1 MEIYKVLKKYFGL
14 DSFKKE
20 QAELIKEILRGKD
33 VLGILPTGYGKSLCY
48 QVPALMMRGST
59 LVISPLISL
68 MKDQVDGLLDR
79 GIPATFLNSSLD
91 LEESR
96 RRRQDIQRGM
106 YKLIYISP
114 ESLKS
119 PRIAGILRNL
129 GLAQVAVDEAHC
141 ISIWGHDFRPSYLD
155 IRHFID
161 TLPKRPVV
169 TAFTATATEAVIEDI
184 LMLSGLQDPF
194 QIRGNL
200 DRPNI
205 FFSVVKPQ
213 DDLEELIR
221 IMDKRRGHQGII
233 YCQRKKEAEALSR
246 ILEHRGHRTGLYHGG
261 MDDAQRHKVQEDFAF
276 DRIQVVV
283 GTSAF
288 GMGIDKSN
296 VRFVIHMG
304 IPMNL
309 ESFYQEAGRAGR
321 DQGYSESY
329 LIYREPDFQRQLG
342 LLQHNL
348 QSEDRL
354 LIERDKL
361 VTMDR
366 YGRGRKCLRS
376 YLLDYFHSNPRQGM
390 LGEKEESVPCG
401 SCSVC
406 AQQGILPSKVL
417 DPLILQ
423 NMETLPQ
430 PVSRARLLLLFQEEE
445 LQTGGLNPLA
455 RYPQEKLSEHLEE
468 LVVQGQLLASPQ
480 GYALTAEGKRWAESM
495 LPEDEQAPE
504 ETLPETPTQELFQ
517 QLKEI
522 RKEISWMENIAP
534 YIIFHDETLKD
545 IIRRYPRT
553 RSEFMEIRG
562 VGRTKAMKYGEIFIE
577 ALRAF
582 EEKNPQVKKKPL
594 VLPEASPEGEE
605 GFVDAFELHQE
616 GKTVEEMARI
626 LGVVPGTVVD
636 RLIRDHAK
644 ERPVDLQRIFN
655 AALEQDILDSI
666 RRHGPDKLK
675 PLKDDLEAQGKS
687 VEYLDLKVVLYKHFG
702 IRKK

>member
-246 ILEHRGHRTGLYHGG
+246 ILEHRGHKTGLYHGG

-348 QSEDRL
+348 QSEERL

-390 LGEKEESVPCG
+390 LGEKKESVPCG

-423 NMETLPQ
+423 SMETLPQ
-430 PVSRARLLLLFQEEE
+430 PVSRERLLLLFQEEE

-455 RYPQEKLSEHLEE
+455 RYPQEKLAEHLEE
-468 LVVQGQLLASPQ
+468 LVFQGQLLASPQ
-480 GYALTAEGKRWAESM
+480 GYALTAEGKRWAERM
-495 LPEDEQAPE
+495 LPEDECLHP
-504 ETLPETPTQELFQ
+504 TP
-517 QLKEI
+517 
-522 RKEISWMENIAP
+522 
-534 YIIFHDETLKD
+534 
-545 IIRRYPRT
+545 PR
-553 RSEFMEIRG
+553 
-562 VGRTKAMKYGEIFIE
+562 
-577 ALRAF
+577 
-582 EEKNPQVKKKPL
+582 
-594 VLPEASPEGEE
+594 
-605 GFVDAFELHQE
+605 
-616 GKTVEEMARI
+616 
-626 LGVVPGTVVD
+626 
-636 RLIRDHAK
+636 
-644 ERPVDLQRIFN
+644 
-655 AALEQDILDSI
+655 
-666 RRHGPDKLK
+666 
-675 PLKDDLEAQGKS
+675 
-687 VEYLDLKVVLYKHFG
+687 
-702 IRKK
+702 